1 MEANSALRLDSLKLT
16 NFRCFTDCLVELHP
30 KLTVLV
36 ADNAQGKTALLNAIG
51 TALDAFVGAIGPR
64 THRRG
69 FKRDD
74 IHRFRN
80 DQGEMTLASQVQY
93 DARGWVNGTLQTW
106 SQVLSSHSRLARNS
120 TSQLKSMQ
128 AAVPKLTL
136 QPNTASS
143 ESSPTLP
150 AVMFYGTGRL
160 WNDRT
165 PQTVPTKAAQKPR
178 RLWAYLDCLSPSS
191 SYKMFSEWYGATAGA
206 LRSSTSTAFGP
217 DDRPEKLLA
226 AVRKAVKVVLQPTG
240 WTEIDW
246 EFPSFEIGEATERRA
261 GLVVEHS
268 TRGRLP
274 LSLLSDGVRNMVAL
288 VGDVAHRCARL
299 NPHLGEDAASL
310 TPGILLIDEVDMH
323 LHPRW
328 QQLVVRLLQEAFPAM
343 QMVLTTHSP
352 QVLSTVE
359 RESIRTISMSAG
371 QGTLAKPPLQTRGM
385 ESADVLSTAMSVSPL
400 PEVEEI
406 KWLSD
411 YRALIELGEHA
422 NSDGVALR
430 SKLLQ
435 HFGDQHPLI
444 LDCDRLIRFQSFK
457 RRKSES
463 GGH

>member
-1 MEANSALRLDSLKLT
+1 MEASSSLRLDSLKLT
-16 NFRCFTDCLVELHP
+16 NFRCFTECLVELHP

-36 ADNAQGKTALLNAIG
+36 ADNAHGKTAVLNAISV
-51 TALDAFVGAIGPR
+51 ALDAFVSAIGPR

-69 FKRDD
+69 FKRED

-80 DQGEMTLASQVQY
+80 DQGKMTLASHVQY
-93 DARGWVNGTLQTW
+93 DAKGWINGTLQTW

-120 TSQLKSMQ
+120 TRRLKSMQ
-128 AAVPKLTL
+128 GAVPQLT
-136 QPNTASS
+136 PPPTTASH
-143 ESSPTLP
+143 SPLITLP

-160 WNDRT
+160 WHDHAT
-165 PQTVPTKAAQKPR
+165 QTVPTKAAHKPR

-191 SYKMFSEWYGATAGA
+191 SYKMFSEWYGATADA

-217 DDRPEKLLA
+217 DERPEKLLA

-246 EFPSFEIGEATERRA
+246 DFPSVEFGEAVQGRG
-261 GLVVEHS
+261 GLVVEHE

-328 QQLVVRLLQEAFPAM
+328 QQFVVSLLQEAFPAM

-359 RESIRTISMSAG
+359 KESIRAISISSG
-371 QGTLAKPPLQTRGM
+371 RGSLAKPPLQTRGM

-400 PEVEEI
+400 PEVEEAT
-406 KWLSD
+406 WLNE
-411 YRALIELGEHA
+411 YRSLIELGEHA
-422 NSDGVALR
+422 SSKGLALR
-430 SKLLQ
+430 MQLAS
-435 HFGDQHPLI
+435 HFGDRHPLI
-444 LDCDRLIRFQSFK
+444 LDCDRLIRFQAFK
-457 RRKSES
+457 RRKSET
-463 GGH
+463 GGN